1 MMTQKKIKL
10 SVVSQ
15 EKELLSTDVDQV
27 SLPTSTGQ
35 ITVLPDHIPLLSQLQ
50 TGELS
55 YLIDEKQESIVISS
69 GIVDVGDDNHIT
81 VIVDTAKHER
91 DISLQ
96 KAEQAIASAKETMEH
111 STDQR
116 ELLLAEASLRQAMW
130 EIRVAQKTKKS
141 KI

>member
-1 MMTQKKIKL
+1 MTQKKINL

-15 EKELLSTDVDQV
+15 EKELLSTNVDQV
-27 SLPTSTGQ
+27 TLPTSTGE

-50 TGELS
+50 TGEMR
-55 YLIDEKQESIVISS
+55 YLNQEKEESIVISN
-69 GIVDVGDDNHIT
+69 GIVDVGDDNQIT

-91 DISLQ
+91 DISMQ
-96 KAEQAIASAKETMEH
+96 KAEEAIKSAKETMEH

-116 ELLLAEASLRQAMW
+116 ELLLAEASLKQAMW